1 MEWPITYCFAEEPLI
16 LALFAISKLDMMK
29 ENKIITGI
37 FILLMLLCLS
47 GFISSPM
54 ALILGF
60 LFTLFVGQPFQVF
73 AAKSIQYLLKISV
86 IGLGF
91 GMFLTET
98 LKTGKEG
105 LTITIFTIATTLILG
120 YFLARILK
128 IDSRLGHLISSGTS
142 ICGGSAIAAVS
153 PVIKAN
159 PKTISVS
166 LGVVFFLNSIALF
179 IFPEIGHFF
188 GMNQHQFGLWAAV
201 AIHDTSSV
209 IGAALEY
216 GEEALRV
223 ATTVKLARTL
233 WIIPVS
239 LISMFLFKTKDG
251 KIKIPWFIL
260 FFIIAIL
267 MNSYLNLP
275 GLVTKNIVGISKRL
289 LIVCL
294 FLVGTTLSIKDIKK
308 TGFKPFLLGIS
319 LWVFISITSLVFILH

>member
-1 MEWPITYCFAEEPLI
+1 
-16 LALFAISKLDMMK
+16 MK
-29 ENKIITGI
+29 GKKIITTI
-37 FILLMLLCLS
+37 FIILIVLCLS
-47 GFISSPM
+47 GLISSPI

-60 LFTLFVGQPFQVF
+60 LFTLFVGQPFQAF

-86 IGLGF
+86 VGLGF
-91 GMFLTET
+91 GMFLMET

-105 LTITIFTIATTLILG
+105 LMITVLTIAATLTLG
-120 YFLARILK
+120 YFLARALK
-128 IDSRLGHLISSGTS
+128 IDARLGHLISSGTS

-153 PVIKAN
+153 PVINAK

-166 LGVVFFLNSIALF
+166 LGVVFLLNSIALF
-179 IFPEIGHFF
+179 IFPGIGHFF
-188 GMNQHQFGLWAAV
+188 GMSQHQFGLWAAV

-209 IGAALEY
+209 VGAALEY

-239 LISMFLFKTKDG
+239 LLSMFLFKNKDG

-260 FFIIAIL
+260 FFILAIL
-267 MNSYLNLP
+267 INSYLNLP
-275 GLVTKNIVGISKRL
+275 DIVTESIVEVSKRL

-308 TGFKPFLLGIS
+308 SGFKPFLLGIS
-319 LWVFISITSLVFILH
+319 LWVFISIASLFFILN